1 MGCTQSKI
9 ENEETVNRCKER
21 KQHMERAVTARNK
34 FAAAHSAHAMSL
46 KNTGAALSDF
56 AQAAVTSA
64 ASSAAIGGS
73 AAPPPPHPY
82 ESFPNSSPLQRAAT
96 MPEFAIP
103 RPGNNHSDPIMEE
116 EDEEDVESES
126 SHSLKRRGRKSGGRG
141 GILPQKVVEDEVLHQ
156 QRKNDQRDR
165 DRERNSSSW
174 DYFFQTDNIPGPTLA
189 DVEDDSVEREER
201 DRKMLE
207 ETARRKEMEEKAAK
221 AEPVAEVVET
231 PPPPEAAIA
240 VAKAGRKVKQVVVPA
255 EGKKKSGG
263 SSVSLAQI
271 FVDLDDCFLKAS
283 ESAHEVS
290 RMLEATRLHYHSNF
304 ADKRGHI
311 NRSERV
317 MRVITWNRS
326 FRDLANADDGV
337 DDFDSEEHETH
348 ATVLDKMLAW
358 EKKLYDEVKAGE
370 QMKLE
375 YQKKVASLN
384 KLKKRSSNTDALE
397 RMKAAVSH
405 LHTRYIVDM
414 QSMDSTVS
422 EINRLRD
429 EQLYPKLVFLVD
441 IMQNEKQSK
450 IVLAL
455 RHLDISQAPTETTE
469 HHHERTRQLGGVVQ
483 EWNTN
488 FSELMGQQKE
498 YIRALNHR
506 LKLNLVPIDTN
517 WKEKVSSPGRPQNPP
532 IQTLLQAWQ
541 GYLEKLPDE
550 PARATINNFA
560 AIIKTIWQYQE
571 EELDYKNRCAEARK
585 DLIRKTREFENCYN
599 KQMQKRSPADDMDPD
614 RAVDQTHLADRQLA
628 VEAAKQKLEDVE
640 EAYQKQCVQVR
651 DKSLMSL
658 KSHLPEL
665 FRALSDF
672 SLASSDMYSNL
683 KAIAHSRDRNEI
695 LSFDMLATKH
705 SAASSFQQPLLSD
718 PLSPQPQPPQYVV
731 VLTPYPAPHRHR
743 LLRKSCQRC
752 IFCFAIFLLFLV
764 AAAYLLW
771 PSDPDLS
778 IARLRLDRLHFNTRS
793 NISLDATLQLTV
805 TIRNQDLYSLNYD
818 SLLVSIGYRG
828 KPLGYVTSGGGN
840 VAAHETSYVNATLQ
854 LDQVEILT
862 DVDLLLEDLAEGAV
876 MFDMV
881 SVIGGKLGVYFFDL
895 PLKTKMQ
902 CEVVVNT
909 LNQTISRQS
918 CYSEVTEV

>member
-56 AQAAVTSA
+56 AQGEAIYPATAVAA
-64 ASSAAIGGS
+64 ASVASSTAIGS

-82 ESFPNSSPLQRAAT
+82 ENFPPPPPPPHESFPNTSPLQRAAT

-103 RPGNNHSDPIMEE
+103 RPVNNHADPIMEE
-116 EDEEDVESES
+116 ENEEDDESDI
-126 SHSLKRRGRKSGGRG
+126 SHSLKRRSKSSKSAGRG
-141 GILPQKVVEDEVLHQ
+141 GISPPEPLEDEVLHQ
-156 QRKNDQRDR
+156 QRKNDQRDH
-165 DRERNSSSW
+165 DRERVQQQQQPPPPPSNSSSW
-174 DYFFQTDNIPGPTLA
+174 DYFFGTDHIPGPTLA
-189 DVEDDSVEREER
+189 DVEENSVEIEEME
-201 DRKMLE
+201 RKMLE
-207 ETARRKEMEEKAAK
+207 ERARRKEMEEKEKARAAK
-221 AEPVAEVVET
+221 AEPVAEVVELVSELPPQ

-240 VAKAGRKVKQVVVPA
+240 AAMAEKKAKQVVLPA
-255 EGKKKSGG
+255 EGKKKSVGN
-263 SSVSLAQI
+263 VNLVQI
-271 FVDLDDCFLKAS
+271 FVELDDCFLKAS
-283 ESAHEVS
+283 ESAHDVS

-304 ADKRGHI
+304 ADKRGNI
-311 NRSERV
+311 NHSERV

-326 FRDLANADDGV
+326 FRGLANADDGV

-384 KLKKRSSNTDALE
+384 KLKKRSSNTDGLE

-441 IMQNEKQSK
+441 AMATMWETIRIHNESQSK
-450 IVLAL
+450 VVQAL
-455 RHLDISQAPTETTE
+455 RYLDISQAPKETSE

-483 EWNTN
+483 EWFTN

-498 YIRALNHR
+498 YIKALNHW
-506 LKLNLVPIDTN
+506 LKLNLIPIDTN

-532 IQTLLQAWQ
+532 IQKLLQAWQ
-541 GYLEKLPDE
+541 EYLDKLPDE

-571 EELDYKNRCAEARK
+571 EELDYKNKCAEARK
-585 DLIRKTREFENCYN
+585 DLIRKTRDFETWYN
-599 KQMQKRSPADDMDPD
+599 KQMQKRSPADDMDPE
-614 RAVDQTHLADRQLA
+614 RSMDQNHIADRQLS
-628 VEAAKQKLEDVE
+628 VEAAKQKLEDAE
-640 EAYQKQCVQVR
+640 ESYQKQCIQVR

-672 SLASSDMYSNL
+672 SLASSDMYSHL
-683 KAIAHSRDRNEI
+683 RAIAHSR
-695 LSFDMLATKH
+695 
-705 SAASSFQQPLLSD
+705 
-718 PLSPQPQPPQYVV
+718 
-731 VLTPYPAPHRHR
+731 
-743 LLRKSCQRC
+743 
-752 IFCFAIFLLFLV
+752 
-764 AAAYLLW
+764 
-771 PSDPDLS
+771 
-778 IARLRLDRLHFNTRS
+778 
-793 NISLDATLQLTV
+793 
-805 TIRNQDLYSLNYD
+805 
-818 SLLVSIGYRG
+818 
-828 KPLGYVTSGGGN
+828 
-840 VAAHETSYVNATLQ
+840 
-854 LDQVEILT
+854 
-862 DVDLLLEDLAEGAV
+862 
-876 MFDMV
+876 
-881 SVIGGKLGVYFFDL
+881 
-895 PLKTKMQ
+895 
-902 CEVVVNT
+902 
-909 LNQTISRQS
+909 SR
-918 CYSEVTEV
+918 SEVS